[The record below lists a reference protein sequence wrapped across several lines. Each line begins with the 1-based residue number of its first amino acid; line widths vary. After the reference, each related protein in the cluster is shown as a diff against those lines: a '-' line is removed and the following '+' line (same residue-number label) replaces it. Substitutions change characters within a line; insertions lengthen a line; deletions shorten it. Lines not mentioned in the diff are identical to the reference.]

1 MKRLLLTVLAAVPAW
16 AHMVSI
22 STGDITLQGTRG
34 TYEFRMPLYEIAH
47 VEKPEQALRSAI
59 RFFAW
64 GQEARQT
71 KFECRNDAGENALI
85 CSAEYEFVRAVDI
98 LEARSTFHSITVPN
112 HVHLLRAAMEGKTDQ
127 AVLDLS
133 FPKAE
138 LRFRPP
144 SALETATQ
152 QSVGGALRAIGG
164 AAQWLFLAA
173 LVMAA
178 RSRRELLLLTVLFL
192 LGEALA
198 CLLVPATSWRPAPR
212 FVEAAAALTIAYLAV
227 EIWLLPEAGQ
237 RWAVVG
243 VLGLFHGLYFLLF
256 IESSDYSTAWVL
268 TGVAIAEVA
277 VIALLAWIFPKL
289 TRPFRALQPVRIL
302 AMLLLATGLGWFFL
316 RLRS

>member
-1 MKRLLLTVLAAVPAW
+1 MKSLLLFFAAVPAA

-22 STGDITLQGTRG
+22 STGDIAIQGTHG
-34 TYEFRMPLYEIAH
+34 SYEFRMPLYEIAH
-47 VEKPEQALRSAI
+47 VEKPEQALRTAI

-64 GQEARQT
+64 GSEAKQT
-71 KFECRNDAGENALI
+71 KFQCRNDAGENALV
-85 CSAEYEFVRAVDI
+85 CKAEYEFVRPVEI

-112 HVHLLRAAMEGKTDQ
+112 HVHLLRASMDGKADQ

-133 FPKAE
+133 FPNAE

-144 SALETATQ
+144 TALELATQ
-152 QSVGGALRAIGG
+152 QSAGGALRAIGG

-178 RSRRELLLLTVLFL
+178 RSRRELALLTVLFL

-198 CLLVPATSWRPAPR
+198 CILVPATSWRPAPR
-212 FVEAAAALTIAYLAV
+212 FVEAATALTIAYLAV

-237 RWAVVG
+237 RWAVAG

-256 IESSDYSTAWVL
+256 IESSDYSAAWVL
-268 TGVAIAEVA
+268 TGVAVAEVA
-277 VIALLAWIFPKL
+277 VIGLLAWIFPKL
-289 TRPFRALQPVRIL
+289 TRPFQALQPVRIL
-302 AMLLLATGLGWFFL
+302 SILLLATGLGWFFL
-316 RLRS
+316 RLRN